1 MTKGTSK
8 STLCYFYGVL
18 TWFLILGC
26 RRMWLWWLMKCTM
39 IQIQH
44 TPVALDELKG
54 SIGELH
60 WRPFNWV
67 SGQLLHFQISP
78 LELLMQFRVALS
90 VAVLKNYTAGAPSC
104 VTDSDRLVT
113 VQVCP
118 PAPSWAQPTHVFL
131 KLIQV
136 LENYQQCLK

>member
-1 MTKGTSK
+1 M
-8 STLCYFYGVL
+8 LCCFCGVL

-78 LELLMQFRVALS
+78 LEHLNVCKVTFLVASSKNRLS
-90 VAVLKNYTAGAPSC
+90 CSGSVFWSHQS
-104 VTDSDRLVT
+104 SDVYRGGWMLTSPGPKFAALTIRLSET
-113 VQVCP
+113 YL
-118 PAPSWAQPTHVFL
+118 SIRKLPTM
-131 KLIQV
+131 I
-136 LENYQQCLK
+136 